1 MALSLRCSCQTNRDG
16 HSVWW
21 GWALVAAVGLL
32 YAAFSSRLEKAS
44 ITAPMVAVALGVI
57 VSPEVLDLV
66 KIEVEEPVAT
76 TLLKATLAL
85 LLFVEA
91 ASIDPDNIR
100 SEAGLTARLLGPA
113 MLLVI
118 AGGAGAALVLFD
130 VASVWEALVIGAI
143 LAPTDAALGLAV
155 VSNERVPGRIRRSLV
170 VESGLNDGLALPLAL
185 AFTAAALAEL
195 GKQTRGDALT
205 FMAEQIGLGVLAGVV
220 LGVAAGGLIWAAT
233 KRDWTTSG
241 WLRIA
246 PLGATLLAYGGA
258 EAIHGNGFISVWV
271 AGVAYGYV
279 LHHSAPHAEAFGE
292 RVGTALTVISFF
304 LFGATLLAPLFSDL
318 TWQLVVYGVLSLA
331 VIRPLAVA
339 ISMLGSGEPWQTSAF
354 LGWFGPRGIAS
365 IIIAAIVVK
374 DAGLDANSLVVIV
387 TVVTVTLSVYLHG
400 LTAGVGAQQ
409 YADWEEGR
417 R

>member
-1 MALSLRCSCQTNRDG
+1 MWS
-16 HSVWW
+16 

-32 YAAFSSRLEKAS
+32 YAAFSSRLERAS

-57 VSPEVLDLV
+57 VSEEGFELV
-66 KIEVEEPVAT
+66 KLEIETPTAT

-91 ASIDPDNIR
+91 ASINPDAIR
-100 SEAGLTARLLGPA
+100 REAGLTARLLGPA

-118 AGGAGAALVLFD
+118 AGGGAVALVMFD
-130 VASVWEALVIGAI
+130 VANVWEALVIGAV

-155 VSNERVPGRIRRSLV
+155 VNNKRVPGRIRRSLV

-185 AFTAAALAEL
+185 AFTAAALADL
-195 GKQTRGDALT
+195 GEKTRGDALT
-205 FMAEQIGLGVLAGVV
+205 FMAEQIGFGVLAGVA
-220 LGVAAGGLIWAAT
+220 LGVAVGALLRVAVE
-233 KRDWTTSG
+233 RDWVASA

-246 PLGATLLAYGGA
+246 PLGATLLAYAGA

-279 LHHSAPHAEAFGE
+279 LHHSAPHVEAFGE

-304 LFGATLLAPLFSDL
+304 LFGAGLLAPQLSDV
-318 TWQLVVYGVLSLA
+318 TWQLVVYGALSLA
-331 VIRPLAVA
+331 VVRPLAVG
-339 ISMLGSGEPWQTSAF
+339 ISMWGSGDPWQTSAF

-365 IIIAAIVVK
+365 IIIAAIVIK
-374 DAGLDANSLVVIV
+374 DAGLDKNSLVLSV
-387 TVVTVTLSVYLHG
+387 TVVTVALSVYLHG
-400 LTAGVGAQQ
+400 LTAGVGAER
-409 YADWEEGR
+409 YADWQEGR
-417 R
+417 TGQDS